1 MSNTQLESKKDGFYQ
16 GDKSKANGDDISS
29 KIITSESDVHKFL
42 AEEELDYTVQKYQEV
57 NPFTKEPLNSYGSY
71 RTDNK
76 HVFKTGLG
84 NAYTP
89 FQNIDAF
96 RSISELA
103 KNGEVS
109 IARGGVWNGG
119 AETFIQVDLNGGIKI
134 GNKGDEVK
142 QRVTFTNRHDG
153 EGSARVFITPFR
165 PACRN
170 QLTLIRKI
178 AKNAEQQLKIRH
190 VASGEALLQDL
201 SSQWG
206 IIDNA
211 FQATSDHFN
220 LLADTKITKETIAE
234 VLNRIAPI
242 TDKLSK
248 RARSVNEKKQLGIAQ
263 FVSNADDGFIAFDT
277 AWNLINAVT
286 RYTSHVQTGFSNKE
300 KSLLV
305 GSGRDS
311 NYDALDIVTD
321 VCGLTF

>member
-1 MSNTQLESKKDGFYQ
+1 LCVPLQGGGQILKQSINQSNKEGNQMSNTQLESKKDGFYQ

-119 AETFIQVDLNGGIKI
+119 AETFIKW
-134 GNKGDEVK
+134 
-142 QRVTFTNRHDG
+142 
-153 EGSARVFITPFR
+153 
-165 PACRN
+165 
-170 QLTLIRKI
+170 TLMV
-178 AKNAEQQLKIRH
+178 E
-190 VASGEALLQDL
+190 
-201 SSQWG
+201 
-206 IIDNA
+206 
-211 FQATSDHFN
+211 
-220 LLADTKITKETIAE
+220 
-234 VLNRIAPI
+234 
-242 TDKLSK
+242 
-248 RARSVNEKKQLGIAQ
+248 
-263 FVSNADDGFIAFDT
+263 
-277 AWNLINAVT
+277 
-286 RYTSHVQTGFSNKE
+286 
-300 KSLLV
+300 
-305 GSGRDS
+305 
-311 NYDALDIVTD
+311 
-321 VCGLTF
+321 